1 MKTKIAGI
9 AIFLLSLAGCVKETL
24 DKCKEGNVRINVY
37 AEKFQS
43 KYSDVT
49 RDIEPQ
55 FGKRIEFMH
64 CILYQED
71 NYVLD
76 TVIDNVSA
84 VKDSH
89 MPIDFHQLPFGNYN
103 LVIIGNCL
111 PETMSGDFH
120 RRGGMLLLYPGA
132 DKTEDMFAS
141 VVSFTVDCDCTMEF
155 STKLLRLLGVVR
167 CEMNGLAD
175 DVSEIEVIFH
185 NINSQCGDNGVFSLP
200 IDLSR
205 RIKIMRTRSTEP
217 QSLLLGVFP
226 TLSDK
231 PATYE
236 VKLYSEGQTEP
247 TFSKVMSDKINI
259 LRNQY
264 VELISDFSK
273 GEVQFTIRL
282 DTQWDDH
289 MQGGE
294 VEID

>member
-24 DKCKEGNVRINVY
+24 DKCPEGNVRVNVY
-37 AEKFQS
+37 AEKFQTNS
-43 KYSDVT
+43 SDVT
-49 RDIEPQ
+49 SDIEDQ
-55 FGKRIEFMH
+55 IGKRIDFMH
-64 CILYQED
+64 CILYRD
-71 NYVLD
+71 DDYVLD
-76 TVIDNVSA
+76 TVIEGVSG

-89 MPIDFHQLPFGNYN
+89 LPVDFRQLPFGNYN

-111 PETMSGDFH
+111 PETMGGDFH
-120 RRGGMLLLYPGA
+120 LRDGMLLLYPGA
-132 DKTEDMFAS
+132 DKAEDMFAT
-141 VVSFTVDCDCTMEF
+141 VVPFTVDCDCSTEF
-155 STKLLRLLGVVR
+155 STKLRRLMGVVR

-185 NINSQCGDNGVFSLP
+185 NINSQCGKDGIFSLP
-200 IDLSR
+200 IDINKR
-205 RIKIMRTRSTEP
+205 VKIIRTRSTEP
-217 QSLLLGVFP
+217 QSVLLGVFP
-226 TLSDK
+226 TVSDK
-231 PATYE
+231 PASYE
-236 VKLYSEGQTEP
+236 IKFYAEGQTEP